1 MATLLIRESRDVDD
15 QARSLDGF
23 RQSYEQIGCGRFHGR
38 VWQWM
43 TDDGFMLREAANR
56 GLRQHFSPPPDHVA
70 LAVPLSVQPDA
81 VFAGRPLARESL
93 MVLSPHEEY
102 DLVSAG
108 ELDVV
113 GLSVHRRLVDA
124 LAPAKA
130 EWLRRAQ
137 AERHLALS
145 PDAAAAIRL
154 TLITLAAQ
162 AEQEAAAPRRSAS
175 PAAADDADR
184 LGALLTQTVLL
195 AMAGCDAD
203 TAGSIPRRAETRAR
217 VVRRAIDFMRAHLH
231 DDIGVPEVCAAACAS
246 RRTLQYGF
254 EEMLHTTPQAYLRA
268 LRLNEARRLLKAQ
281 PGLPITGLAN
291 ALGFASASHFTQ
303 HYKRMFDEL
312 PSQTVRAGG
321 VAG

>member
-23 RQSYEQIGCGRFHGR
+23 RQTCEQLDRGRFHGR

-154 TLITLAAQ
+154 TLMTLAAQ
-162 AEQEAAAPRRSAS
+162 AEQQAAL
-175 PAAADDADR
+175 PAAGAADDADR

-195 AMAGCDAD
+195 AMAGCDVDA
-203 TAGSIPRRAETRAR
+203 AGSMPRRAETRAR
-217 VVRRAIDFMRAHLH
+217 MVRRAIDFMQAH
-231 DDIGVPEVCAAACAS
+231 
-246 RRTLQYGF
+246 
-254 EEMLHTTPQAYLRA
+254 LRA
-268 LRLNEARRLLKAQ
+268 LRLNEARRLLKTR
-281 PGLPITGLAN
+281 PGRPITELAN
-291 ALGFASASHFTQ
+291 ALGFAGASHFTQ
-303 HYKRMFDEL
+303 HCKRMFDEL
-312 PSQTVRAGG
+312 PSQTVKAGG
-321 VAG
+321 AAG

>member
-23 RQSYEQIGCGRFHGR
+23 RQTYEQLGRGRFHGR

-137 AERHLALS
+137 AERHLALA

-154 TLITLAAQ
+154 TLMTLAAQ
-162 AEQEAAAPRRSAS
+162 AEREAEREAAT
-175 PAAADDADR
+175 PAASADDADR

-203 TAGSIPRRAETRAR
+203 AAGSIPRRAETRAR

-268 LRLNEARRLLKAQ
+268 LRLNEARRLLKAT
-281 PGLPITGLAN
+281 PGLPITELAST
-291 ALGFASASHFTQ
+291 LGFASASHFTQ
-303 HYKRMFDEL
+303 HYKRLFDEL
-312 PSQTVRAGG
+312 PSQTVKACGTT
-321 VAG
+321 V

>member
-23 RQSYEQIGCGRFHGR
+23 RQTYEQLGRGRFHGR

-102 DLVSAG
+102 DLVSTG

-154 TLITLAAQ
+154 TLMTLAAQ
-162 AEQEAAAPRRSAS
+162 AEREAATPA
-175 PAAADDADR
+175 AAADDADR

-203 TAGSIPRRAETRAR
+203 TAGSIPRRAETRSR

-231 DDIGVPEVCAAACAS
+231 DDIGVPEVCIAACAS

-281 PGLPITGLAN
+281 PGLPITELAST
-291 ALGFASASHFTQ
+291 LGFASASHFTQ

-312 PSQTVRAGG
+312 PSQTVKAGG
-321 VAG
+321 AAG

>member
-23 RQSYEQIGCGRFHGR
+23 RQTCEQLGRGRFHGR

-154 TLITLAAQ
+154 TLMTLAAQ
-162 AEQEAAAPRRSAS
+162 AEQQAAL
-175 PAAADDADR
+175 PAAGAADDADR

-195 AMAGCDAD
+195 AMAGCDVDA
-203 TAGSIPRRAETRAR
+203 AGSMPRRAETRAR
-217 VVRRAIDFMRAHLH
+217 MVRRAIDFMQAHLH
-231 DDIGVPEVCAAACAS
+231 DDIGVPEVCVAACAS

-254 EEMLHTTPQAYLRA
+254 EEMLHTTPQAHLRA
-268 LRLNEARRLLKAQ
+268 LRLNEARRLLKTR
-281 PGLPITGLAN
+281 PGRPITELAN
-291 ALGFASASHFTQ
+291 ALGFAGASHFPQ
-303 HYKRMFDEL
+303 HCKRMFDEL
-312 PSQTVRAGG
+312 PSQTLRACG
-321 VAG
+321 AAC

>member
-23 RQSYEQIGCGRFHGR
+23 RQTYEQLGRGRFHGR

-145 PDAAAAIRL
+145 PDAAGAIRL
-154 TLITLAAQ
+154 TLMTLAAQ
-162 AEQEAAAPRRSAS
+162 AEQEAAS
-175 PAAADDADR
+175 PATAADDADR
-184 LGALLTQTVLL
+184 LGDLLTQTVRL

-203 TAGSIPRRAETRAR
+203 AAAGIPRRAETRAR

-231 DDIGVPEVCAAACAS
+231 EDIGVPEVCIAACAS

-268 LRLNEARRLLKAQ
+268 LRLNEARRLLKAR
-281 PGLPITGLAN
+281 PGQAITDLAS

-312 PSQTVRAGG
+312 PSQTGRAGG
-321 VAG
+321 AAG